1 MALST
6 KALPR
11 AKAVPRNR
19 LGGTALAGLGA
30 ALLAAVLASALA
42 APAALAS
49 APIFRDS
56 SNDGS
61 IAFFETDQQ
70 LVPGDTDGQRDV
82 YERSF
87 DEDVGEAGAYVTREL
102 STGPTGGN
110 DAYPAQFEAANA
122 DGTRVFFSTDESLV
136 AADTDRRSDVYM
148 RDLETGATT
157 LVSQGSAS
165 CAPSCGNGPF
175 DAGIAGVDSAGEKL
189 FFVTAE
195 PLAAGD
201 SDDAVDIYE
210 RDLSGAET
218 TTLVSVAAASCS
230 GSCGNGSDPDN
241 AVMLGLSADGSTA
254 FFTTPEAL
262 STADADSKIDIY
274 ARDLSEGTTTLV
286 SQPDSSCGG
295 CSNEGKAPV
304 FRGSSADGSRAF
316 FFTAERLTSG
326 DTDSATDLYAR
337 DLPSGPTMLVSAGG
351 SEDTPAAFAA
361 IDESGEHAFFTT
373 AESLV
378 GGADTNGANDI
389 YEWSEGGGP
398 PSLITSGT
406 CTQGAAR
413 NCGSF
418 FNAAIGSST
427 VFFTTTEPLALA
439 DADTSGGADVYAQ
452 EVGGGEPV
460 WVSEGDAGCQPE
472 CGNQGAPAIFDAV
485 AGGGTKVFFTT
496 SEAMTAADGDTESDI
511 YVRDLTESATS
522 LLTVPGYCP
531 IPAGEGGCPAV
542 YGGVSE
548 AGDHLFFSTP
558 ERLSLEDGDGAESD
572 VYERAFDPGLEEEVT
587 RLVSVGNSPDL
598 ELGPAAPVLEATD
611 PESPDASTTPSVLGL
626 SEAGTSIKL
635 YTEPN
640 CTGAVAAT
648 GTAAELSGAGIA
660 VSVGAGTTTFEATAT
675 DVHGD
680 TSACSNSIS
689 YIQESPA
696 PPPPPPGE
704 EGGGEEGGG
713 GGEEG
718 GGGGSEGGGGSGGGE
733 AGGSGGGSAP
743 APSSAPAPT
752 PTHGG
757 IAYVAPLTR
766 ITFGPAFKTRKRHPV
781 FRFDDSTGQ
790 PGTRFIC
797 RVDRRRWKGCASPVR
812 LKGLRR
818 GRHVFRVK
826 AVNAVGVWE
835 ARAPRRVFKLVRR
848 GGRHSLRRHK
858 RHSRRGHR

>member
-1 MALST
+1 MAANT
-6 KALPR
+6 KPAPR
-11 AKAVPRNR
+11 AGPVPRNR
-19 LGGTALAGLGA
+19 LALAIVAAVSA
-30 ALLAAVLASALA
+30 ALLFAASSALT
-42 APAALAS
+42 APAARAA
-49 APIFRDS
+49 APIFRGS
-56 SNDGS
+56 SADGS

-87 DEDVGEAGAYVTREL
+87 DEDVGEAGAYVTREV

-110 DAYPAQFEAANA
+110 DAYPAQFEAASA
-122 DGTRVFFSTDESLV
+122 DGSRVFFSTEESLV
-136 AADTDRRSDVYM
+136 AADTDRRSDIYM
-148 RDLETGATT
+148 HDLATGATT

-165 CAPSCGNGPF
+165 CAPACGNGTF
-175 DAGIAGVDSAGEKL
+175 DAGIAGVDSGGDKL

-201 SDDAVDIYE
+201 SDNAVDIYE
-210 RDLSGAET
+210 RDLSTET

-241 AVMLGLSADGSTA
+241 AVMWGLSADASTV
-254 FFTTPEAL
+254 FFTTPESL
-262 STADADSKIDIY
+262 STADTDSKIDIY

-286 SQPDSSCGG
+286 SQADSSCGG
-295 CSNEGKAPV
+295 CSNEGELPV

-316 FFTAERLTSG
+316 FVTAERLTGG
-326 DTDSATDLYAR
+326 DSDGATDVYAR
-337 DLPSGPTMLVSAGG
+337 ELPGGPTMLVSAGG
-351 SEDTPAAFAA
+351 GADTPAAFAA

-373 AESLV
+373 GESLV

-389 YEWSEGGGP
+389 YEWTEGGGS

-418 FNAAIGSST
+418 FNAAVGSST
-427 VFFTTTEPLALA
+427 VFFTTTESLVPA
-439 DADTSGGADVYAQ
+439 DEDSGGGADIYAQ

-460 WVSEGDAGCQPE
+460 WVSEGDGECQPE
-472 CGNQGAPAIFDAV
+472 CGNGGEPAIFDAV
-485 AGGGTKVFFTT
+485 ANGGSKVFFTT
-496 SEAMTAADGDTESDI
+496 PEAMAATDGDTKSDI
-511 YVRDLTESATS
+511 YVRDLSESSTS
-522 LLTVPGYCP
+522 LSTATASGYCP
-531 IPAGEGGCPAV
+531 VPAGEGGCPAE

-558 ERLSLEDGDGAESD
+558 ERLIPEDGDGTESD

-587 RLVSVGNSPDL
+587 RLVSVGNSPEL
-598 ELGPAAPVLEATD
+598 ELGPAPPVLEATD
-611 PESPDASTTPSVLGL
+611 PESPNVSTTPSILGL

-640 CTGAVAAT
+640 CTGAVATT
-648 GTAAELSGAGIA
+648 GTAAELTGAGIP
-660 VSVGAGTTTFEATAT
+660 VSVGAGTTTFRATAT
-675 DVHGD
+675 DIHGD
-680 TSACSNSIS
+680 TSACSNPLP
-689 YIQESPA
+689 YTQESPA
-696 PPPPPPGE
+696 PPPPPPPPPGE
-704 EGGGEEGGG
+704 EGGEEEGGG
-713 GGEEG
+713 W
-718 GGGGSEGGGGSGGGE
+718 GGSGGSG
-733 AGGSGGGSAP
+733 GSGGDVVGSGGGSAP
-743 APSSAPAPT
+743 APSVASAPV

-757 IAYVAPLTR
+757 IAYVVPATR
-766 ITFGPAFKTRKRHPV
+766 ITFGPAFKTRKRRPV
-781 FRFDDSTGQ
+781 FRFGDSTGQ

-812 LKGLRR
+812 LKGLRH

-835 ARAPRRVFKLVRR
+835 ARPQRRIFKLVRGR
-848 GGRHSLRRHK
+848 GGHRNLRRHK
-858 RHSRRGHR
+858 RHTKRGRS